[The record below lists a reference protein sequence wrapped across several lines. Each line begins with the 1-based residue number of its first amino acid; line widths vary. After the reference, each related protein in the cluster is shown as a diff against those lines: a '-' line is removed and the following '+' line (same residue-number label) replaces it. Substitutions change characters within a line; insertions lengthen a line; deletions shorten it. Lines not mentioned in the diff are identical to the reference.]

1 MVSTSEADWTEYEC
15 PPTDVAAPAARSAP
29 RQRHAGAVQ
38 PPTRAVTSTGA
49 RLTELGDLL
58 VDLESQIIAEAQ
70 QRTWEQCRH
79 HWRQR
84 VHSLVPGED
93 ACRRLSLLLLG
104 AFERGPSKPTKSQKP
119 KPPLSAFS
127 TKSLTRPDADR
138 PPDDLNP
145 RTHPH
150 PRTRAD
156 LEASLLIDA
165 QHESW
170 IDTHRRHWVRR
181 CKDLAGLDENLEDD
195 TRIRSARVLRLDV
208 SLSSYSVLALGLF
221 GGIRTDALRRIAEGG
236 WDADGCREWNRR
248 IRLIM
253 DDDEEEPEEPEPTPV
268 PSSVLRA
275 RELALA
281 RESLESL
288 RRLPRR
294 APDARD
300 EAVAAAQRTATRLE
314 RDYLDDGA
322 GGLSD
327 GPRDSADEDDSY
339 NGDDSYEDE
348 EETTAA
354 VAGTNL
360 TREILHESPHY
371 RQLVEH
377 YRRRM
382 GEPGYDP
389 DASDDEDDP
398 IRDSLVAA
406 TVRETVGLHEGARRR
421 LAVGHDGAHGLVTA
435 TRASR
440 GAEANVAARAAVAA
454 REVYAAAG
462 LPFPTR
468 PREGLGFR
476 EAHRFA
482 GVPYP
487 ADIFPTGVAA
497 DNARSEDDRAGR
509 LLARRLVERERLVRA
524 TGDFDAG
531 GGDEDGDDD
540 AATVAPSPPSL
551 TSAPIDEAGVR
562 EMDERDLRAA
572 LMDTARRLEAAQ
584 DELLCQICFTERRDA
599 LIMPCLH
606 LLYCRS
612 CVDRSSEANERRGL
626 PDRCPCCRASVGG
639 VLRCK
644 RL

>member
-1 MVSTSEADWTEYEC
+1 MVSTSEADWTEYDC
-15 PPTDVAAPAARSAP
+15 PPTDVAATAARSAP
-29 RQRHAGAVQ
+29 RQRHASAVQ
-38 PPTRAVTSTGA
+38 APTRAVTSTGA

-195 TRIRSARVLRLDV
+195 PRIRSTGVRRLDV
-208 SLSSYSVLALGLF
+208 ALRSYSVLALGLF

-236 WDADGCREWNRR
+236 WDAEGCREWNRR

-253 DDDEEEPEEPEPTPV
+253 EDDEEPEEPEPTLDVPV
-268 PSSVLRA
+268 PLSA
-275 RELALA
+275 RDAALA
-281 RESLESL
+281 RESLQSL
-288 RRLPRR
+288 RRRPSRG

-314 RDYLDDGA
+314 RDYLDDGD
-322 GGLSD
+322 D
-327 GPRDSADEDDSY
+327 GVHGDLRDTPDDDDDSY
-339 NGDDSYEDE
+339 DDDDDDE
-348 EETTAA
+348 TETTAA

-462 LPFPTR
+462 LPYPTR
-468 PREGLGFR
+468 GPREGLGFR

-487 ADIFPTGVAA
+487 DGFPTSV
-497 DNARSEDDRAGR
+497 DSVRSEDDRGVGR
-509 LLARRLVERERLVRA
+509 LLAGRLVERERLARVV
-524 TGDFDAG
+524 
-531 GGDEDGDDD
+531 GDDD
-540 AATVAPSPPSL
+540 DDDETVAPSPPSL
-551 TSAPIDEAGVR
+551 PAPIDEAGLG

-606 LLYCRS
+606 LLYCRR

>member
-1 MVSTSEADWTEYEC
+1 MRSN
-15 PPTDVAAPAARSAP
+15 AAPRNQQKAKTKTSPFRVFEKKFDA
-29 RQRHAGAVQ
+29 
-38 PPTRAVTSTGA
+38 TR
-49 RLTELGDLL
+49 
-58 VDLESQIIAEAQ
+58 
-70 QRTWEQCRH
+70 
-79 HWRQR
+79 
-84 VHSLVPGED
+84 
-93 ACRRLSLLLLG
+93 RR
-104 AFERGPSKPTKSQKP
+104 
-119 KPPLSAFS
+119 
-127 TKSLTRPDADR
+127 RPET
-138 PPDDLNP
+138 PHP
-145 RTHPH
+145 HPH

-156 LEASLLIDA
+156 LEASLHIDA

-195 TRIRSARVLRLDV
+195 PRIRSTGVRRLDIA
-208 SLSSYSVLALGLF
+208 LRSYSVLALGLF

-236 WDADGCREWNRR
+236 WDAEGCREWNRR

-253 DDDEEEPEEPEPTPV
+253 EDDEEPEEPEPTLDVPV
-268 PSSVLRA
+268 PLSA
-275 RELALA
+275 RDAALA
-281 RESLESL
+281 RESLQSL
-288 RRLPRR
+288 RRRPSRG

-314 RDYLDDGA
+314 RDYLDDDD
-322 GGLSD
+322 D
-327 GPRDSADEDDSY
+327 GVHGDLRDSPDDDDDSY
-339 NGDDSYEDE
+339 DDDDDDE
-348 EETTAA
+348 TETTAA

-360 TREILHESPHY
+360 TREILHEFPHY

-389 DASDDEDDP
+389 DASDEEDDP

-406 TVRETVGLHEGARRR
+406 TVAETVGSHEAARRRGGSSSHTSGARRFV
-421 LAVGHDGAHGLVTA
+421 AVVGHDGAHGLVTA

-462 LPFPTR
+462 LPYPTR
-468 PREGLGFR
+468 SREGLGFR

-487 ADIFPTGVAA
+487 DGFPTSV
-497 DNARSEDDRAGR
+497 DSVRSEDDRSAGR
-509 LLARRLVERERLVRA
+509 LLAGRLVERERLARVV
-524 TGDFDAG
+524 
-531 GGDEDGDDD
+531 GDDD
-540 AATVAPSPPSL
+540 DDDDETVAPSPPSL
-551 TSAPIDEAGVR
+551 PAPIDEAGLG

-606 LLYCRS
+606 LLYCRR

>member
-1 MVSTSEADWTEYEC
+1 MRSN
-15 PPTDVAAPAARSAP
+15 AAPRNQQKAKTKTSPFRVFEKKFDA
-29 RQRHAGAVQ
+29 
-38 PPTRAVTSTGA
+38 TR
-49 RLTELGDLL
+49 
-58 VDLESQIIAEAQ
+58 
-70 QRTWEQCRH
+70 
-79 HWRQR
+79 
-84 VHSLVPGED
+84 
-93 ACRRLSLLLLG
+93 RR
-104 AFERGPSKPTKSQKP
+104 
-119 KPPLSAFS
+119 
-127 TKSLTRPDADR
+127 RPE
-138 PPDDLNP
+138 
-145 RTHPH
+145 TPH

-156 LEASLLIDA
+156 LEASLHIDA

-170 IDTHRRHWVRR
+170 IDTHRRRWVRR

-195 TRIRSARVLRLDV
+195 PRIRSTGVRRLDIA
-208 SLSSYSVLALGLF
+208 LRSYSVLALGLF

-236 WDADGCREWNRR
+236 WDAEGCREWNRR

-253 DDDEEEPEEPEPTPV
+253 EDDEEPEEPEPTLDVPV
-268 PSSVLRA
+268 PLSA
-275 RELALA
+275 RDAALA
-281 RESLESL
+281 RESLQSL
-288 RRLPRR
+288 RRRPSRG

-314 RDYLDDGA
+314 RDYLDDGD
-322 GGLSD
+322 D
-327 GPRDSADEDDSY
+327 GVHGDLRDTPDDDDDSY
-339 NGDDSYEDE
+339 DDDDDDDE
-348 EETTAA
+348 TETTAA

-462 LPFPTR
+462 LPYPTR
-468 PREGLGFR
+468 SREGLGFM

-487 ADIFPTGVAA
+487 DGFPTSV
-497 DNARSEDDRAGR
+497 DSVRSEDDRSAGR
-509 LLARRLVERERLVRA
+509 LLAGRLVERERLARVV
-524 TGDFDAG
+524 G
-531 GGDEDGDDD
+531 EDDD
-540 AATVAPSPPSL
+540 DDDATVAPSPPSL
-551 TSAPIDEAGVR
+551 PAPIDEAGLG

-606 LLYCRS
+606 LLYCRR

>member
-1 MVSTSEADWTEYEC
+1 M
-15 PPTDVAAPAARSAP
+15 R
-29 RQRHAGAVQ
+29 
-38 PPTRAVTSTGA
+38 
-49 RLTELGDLL
+49 
-58 VDLESQIIAEAQ
+58 
-70 QRTWEQCRH
+70 
-79 HWRQR
+79 
-84 VHSLVPGED
+84 
-93 ACRRLSLLLLG
+93 
-104 AFERGPSKPTKSQKP
+104 
-119 KPPLSAFS
+119 
-127 TKSLTRPDADR
+127 
-138 PPDDLNP
+138 
-145 RTHPH
+145 
-150 PRTRAD
+150 
-156 LEASLLIDA
+156 
-165 QHESW
+165 
-170 IDTHRRHWVRR
+170 
-181 CKDLAGLDENLEDD
+181 
-195 TRIRSARVLRLDV
+195 RLDV
-208 SLSSYSVLALGLF
+208 VLRSYSVLALGLF

-253 DDDEEEPEEPEPTPV
+253 DEEGFSEEPEPTIDVPV
-268 PSSVLRA
+268 PEEMTRV
-275 RELALA
+275 RELV
-281 RESLESL
+281 

-314 RDYLDDGA
+314 RDYLDGGDDTA
-322 GGLSD
+322 GDLRDLST
-327 GPRDSADEDDSY
+327 DSTDEDDSY
-339 NGDDSYEDE
+339 DDE
-348 EETTAA
+348 EETAA

-406 TVRETVGLHEGARRR
+406 TVRETVGLHEGARRVTV
-421 LAVGHDGAHGLVTA
+421 AVGHDGAHDRVTA

-440 GAEANVAARAAVAA
+440 GAEARVAARAVRREMFLPAPVAHI
-454 REVYAAAG
+454 RN
-462 LPFPTR
+462 PFYD
-468 PREGLGFR
+468 EGLGFR

-487 ADIFPTGVAA
+487 DTGV
-497 DNARSEDDRAGR
+497 DSARSEDDRAGR

-524 TGDFDAG
+524 AGD
-531 GGDEDGDDD
+531 GDEDTAGDDDD

-551 TSAPIDEAGVR
+551 LPPPIDEAGLG
-562 EMDERDLRAA
+562 EMGERDLRAA

-606 LLYCRS
+606 LLYCRR

>member
-1 MVSTSEADWTEYEC
+1 MRSN
-15 PPTDVAAPAARSAP
+15 AAPRNQQKAKTKTSPFRVFEKKFDA
-29 RQRHAGAVQ
+29 
-38 PPTRAVTSTGA
+38 TR
-49 RLTELGDLL
+49 
-58 VDLESQIIAEAQ
+58 
-70 QRTWEQCRH
+70 
-79 HWRQR
+79 
-84 VHSLVPGED
+84 
-93 ACRRLSLLLLG
+93 RR
-104 AFERGPSKPTKSQKP
+104 
-119 KPPLSAFS
+119 
-127 TKSLTRPDADR
+127 RPET
-138 PPDDLNP
+138 PHP
-145 RTHPH
+145 HPH

-156 LEASLLIDA
+156 LEASLHIDA

-195 TRIRSARVLRLDV
+195 PRIRSTGVRRLDIA
-208 SLSSYSVLALGLF
+208 LRSYSVLALGLF

-236 WDADGCREWNRR
+236 WDAEGCREWNRR

-253 DDDEEEPEEPEPTPV
+253 EDDEEPEEPEPTLDVPV
-268 PSSVLRA
+268 PLSA
-275 RELALA
+275 RDAALA
-281 RESLESL
+281 RESLQSL
-288 RRLPRR
+288 RRRPSRG
-294 APDARD
+294 AFDARD
-300 EAVAAAQRTATRLE
+300 EVVAAAQRTATGLE
-314 RDYLDDGA
+314 RDYLDDGD
-322 GGLSD
+322 D
-327 GPRDSADEDDSY
+327 GVHGDLRDTPDDDDDSY
-339 NGDDSYEDE
+339 DDDDDDE
-348 EETTAA
+348 TETTAA

-406 TVRETVGLHEGARRR
+406 TVAETVGSHEAARRRGGSSSHTSGARRFV
-421 LAVGHDGAHGLVTA
+421 AVVGHDGAHGLVTA

-462 LPFPTR
+462 HPYPYS
-468 PREGLGFR
+468 LGFR

-487 ADIFPTGVAA
+487 DEFPTNV
-497 DNARSEDDRAGR
+497 DSVRSEDDRGVGR
-509 LLARRLVERERLVRA
+509 LLAGRLVERERLARVV
-524 TGDFDAG
+524 GEDD
-531 GGDEDGDDD
+531 DEDD
-540 AATVAPSPPSL
+540 ATVAPSPPSL
-551 TSAPIDEAGVR
+551 PAPIDEAGLG

-606 LLYCRS
+606 LLYCRR

>member
-1 MVSTSEADWTEYEC
+1 M
-15 PPTDVAAPAARSAP
+15 R
-29 RQRHAGAVQ
+29 
-38 PPTRAVTSTGA
+38 
-49 RLTELGDLL
+49 
-58 VDLESQIIAEAQ
+58 
-70 QRTWEQCRH
+70 
-79 HWRQR
+79 
-84 VHSLVPGED
+84 
-93 ACRRLSLLLLG
+93 
-104 AFERGPSKPTKSQKP
+104 
-119 KPPLSAFS
+119 
-127 TKSLTRPDADR
+127 
-138 PPDDLNP
+138 
-145 RTHPH
+145 
-150 PRTRAD
+150 
-156 LEASLLIDA
+156 
-165 QHESW
+165 
-170 IDTHRRHWVRR
+170 
-181 CKDLAGLDENLEDD
+181 
-195 TRIRSARVLRLDV
+195 RLDV
-208 SLSSYSVLALGLF
+208 VLRSYSVLALGLF

-248 IRLIM
+248 VRLIM
-253 DDDEEEPEEPEPTPV
+253 DDEGFSEEPEPTIDVPV
-268 PSSVLRA
+268 PEEMTRV
-275 RELALA
+275 RELV
-281 RESLESL
+281 

-300 EAVAAAQRTATRLE
+300 EAVAAAQRTATQLE
-314 RDYLDDGA
+314 RDYLDGDDDG
-322 GGLSD
+322 GVDLPDPST
-327 GPRDSADEDDSY
+327 DEDDSSY
-339 NGDDSYEDE
+339 DDDE
-348 EETTAA
+348 EETAA

-406 TVRETVGLHEGARRR
+406 TVRETVGLHEGTRRVTV
-421 LAVGHDGAHGLVTA
+421 AVGHDGAHRRVTA
-435 TRASR
+435 TRASE
-440 GAEANVAARAAVAA
+440 GAEARVAARAAGAA
-454 REVYAAAG
+454 RDVYAAAG
-462 LPFPTR
+462 LPYPTR
-468 PREGLGFR
+468 QHEGLGFRHEGLGFR

-487 ADIFPTGVAA
+487 DIPHPDTGVA
-497 DNARSEDDRAGR
+497 DSARSEDDRAGR

-524 TGDFDAG
+524 AGDFD
-531 GGDEDGDDD
+531 EDADDDD
-540 AATVAPSPPSL
+540 AATVALSPPSL
-551 TSAPIDEAGVR
+551 LPPPIDEAGVR

-606 LLYCRS
+606 LLYCRR

>member
-1 MVSTSEADWTEYEC
+1 M
-15 PPTDVAAPAARSAP
+15 
-29 RQRHAGAVQ
+29 
-38 PPTRAVTSTGA
+38 
-49 RLTELGDLL
+49 
-58 VDLESQIIAEAQ
+58 
-70 QRTWEQCRH
+70 
-79 HWRQR
+79 
-84 VHSLVPGED
+84 
-93 ACRRLSLLLLG
+93 
-104 AFERGPSKPTKSQKP
+104 
-119 KPPLSAFS
+119 
-127 TKSLTRPDADR
+127 TRPDADR

-221 GGIRTDALRRIAEGG
+221 GGIRTDALRRISEGG

-300 EAVAAAQRTATRLE
+300 EAVAAAQRTATRFE

-327 GPRDSADEDDSY
+327 GPRDSAAEDDSY

-454 REVYAAAG
+454 RGCTPPPVS
-462 LPFPTR
+462 LFR
-468 PREGLGFR
+468 CPR
-476 EAHRFA
+476 
-482 GVPYP
+482 
-487 ADIFPTGVAA
+487 
-497 DNARSEDDRAGR
+497 ARVWGSGR
-509 LLARRLVERERLVRA
+509 LTGSRGSLTQRTSSRRASPITRAPRTTARTASRQAPRRARA
-524 TGDFDAG
+524 TGASDG
-531 GGDEDGDDD
+531 RLRRRRRRRGRGDDD
-540 AATVAPSPPSL
+540 DATVAPSPPSL

>member
-49 RLTELGDLL
+49 KLTELGDLL

-127 TKSLTRPDADR
+127 TKSLTRPDADP

-221 GGIRTDALRRIAEGG
+221 GGIRTDALRRISEGG

-300 EAVAAAQRTATRLE
+300 EAVAAAQRTATGLE
-314 RDYLDDGA
+314 RDYLDDGVH
-322 GGLSD
+322 GDL
-327 GPRDSADEDDSY
+327 RDSPDDDDDSY
-339 NGDDSYEDE
+339 DDDDDDE
-348 EETTAA
+348 TETTAA

-421 LAVGHDGAHGLVTA
+421 LAVGHDGAHGLATA

-462 LPFPTR
+462 LPYPTR
-468 PREGLGFR
+468 PLHEGLGFR

-487 ADIFPTGVAA
+487 ADIFPTGVADA
-497 DNARSEDDRAGR
+497 ARSEDDRAGR

-524 TGDFDAG
+524 TGDFDAAG
-531 GGDEDGDDD
+531 GEDGDDD
-540 AATVAPSPPSL
+540 DNATVAPSPPSL
-551 TSAPIDEAGVR
+551 TPAPIDEAGVR
-562 EMDERDLRAA
+562 DMDERDLRAA

-626 PDRCPCCRASVGG
+626 PDRCPCCRASIGG

>member
-1 MVSTSEADWTEYEC
+1 M
-15 PPTDVAAPAARSAP
+15 R
-29 RQRHAGAVQ
+29 
-38 PPTRAVTSTGA
+38 
-49 RLTELGDLL
+49 
-58 VDLESQIIAEAQ
+58 
-70 QRTWEQCRH
+70 
-79 HWRQR
+79 
-84 VHSLVPGED
+84 
-93 ACRRLSLLLLG
+93 
-104 AFERGPSKPTKSQKP
+104 
-119 KPPLSAFS
+119 
-127 TKSLTRPDADR
+127 
-138 PPDDLNP
+138 
-145 RTHPH
+145 
-150 PRTRAD
+150 
-156 LEASLLIDA
+156 
-165 QHESW
+165 
-170 IDTHRRHWVRR
+170 
-181 CKDLAGLDENLEDD
+181 
-195 TRIRSARVLRLDV
+195 RLDV
-208 SLSSYSVLALGLF
+208 VLRSYSVLALGLF

-253 DDDEEEPEEPEPTPV
+253 DDEGFPEEPEPEEIDVPV
-268 PSSVLRA
+268 LEEMTRV
-275 RELALA
+275 RELV
-281 RESLESL
+281 

-314 RDYLDDGA
+314 RGYLDGGDDTA
-322 GGLSD
+322 GDL
-327 GPRDSADEDDSY
+327 RDLPDISTDEDDSY
-339 NGDDSYEDE
+339 ADE
-348 EETTAA
+348 EETAA

-389 DASDDEDDP
+389 DASEDEDDP

-406 TVRETVGLHEGARRR
+406 TVRETVGLHEGARRVTHV
-421 LAVGHDGAHGLVTA
+421 AVGHDGAHGLVTA

-440 GAEANVAARAAVAA
+440 GAEARVAARAAVAA

-462 LPFPTR
+462 LPYPPHARNLTYD
-468 PREGLGFR
+468 EGLGFR

-487 ADIFPTGVAA
+487 DIIPHPDAGV
-497 DNARSEDDRAGR
+497 DSTRSEDDRAGR

-524 TGDFDAG
+524 AGD
-531 GGDEDGDDD
+531 GDEDTSRSDTAGDDD

-551 TSAPIDEAGVR
+551 LPPPIDEAGLG

-584 DELLCQICFTERRDA
+584 DELLCQICFTDRRDA

-606 LLYCRS
+606 LLYCRR

>member
-1 MVSTSEADWTEYEC
+1 MRSN
-15 PPTDVAAPAARSAP
+15 AAPRNQQKAKTKTSPFRVFEKKFDA
-29 RQRHAGAVQ
+29 
-38 PPTRAVTSTGA
+38 TR
-49 RLTELGDLL
+49 
-58 VDLESQIIAEAQ
+58 
-70 QRTWEQCRH
+70 
-79 HWRQR
+79 
-84 VHSLVPGED
+84 
-93 ACRRLSLLLLG
+93 RR
-104 AFERGPSKPTKSQKP
+104 
-119 KPPLSAFS
+119 
-127 TKSLTRPDADR
+127 RPE
-138 PPDDLNP
+138 
-145 RTHPH
+145 TPH

-156 LEASLLIDA
+156 LEASLHIDA

-195 TRIRSARVLRLDV
+195 PRIRSVRTRRLDV
-208 SLSSYSVLALGLF
+208 ALRSYSVLALGLF

-236 WDADGCREWNRR
+236 WDAEGCREWNRR
-248 IRLIM
+248 IRAIM
-253 DDDEEEPEEPEPTPV
+253 EDAEEPEEPEPTLDVPV
-268 PSSVLRA
+268 PLSA
-275 RELALA
+275 RDAALA
-281 RESLESL
+281 RESIQAL
-288 RRLPRR
+288 RRRPRG

-314 RDYLDDGA
+314 RDYLDDGDD
-322 GGLSD
+322 GGRGDL
-327 GPRDSADEDDSY
+327 RDSPDDSY
-339 NGDDSYEDE
+339 ADDDE
-348 EETTAA
+348 TETTAA

-406 TVRETVGLHEGARRR
+406 TVAETVGSHEAAWRRGGSSSREEARRFV
-421 LAVGHDGAHGLVTA
+421 AVVDHDGAHGLVTA
-435 TRASR
+435 SRASR

-462 LPFPTR
+462 LPYPTR
-468 PREGLGFR
+468 SREGSGFR

-487 ADIFPTGVAA
+487 DGFPTGV
-497 DNARSEDDRAGR
+497 DSGRVGPTGSERFGPSDW
-509 LLARRLVERERLVRA
+509 VRERLARS
-524 TGDFDAG
+524 AG
-531 GGDEDGDDD
+531 EDEDDDD
-540 AATVAPSPPSL
+540 DATVAPSPPSL
-551 TSAPIDEAGVR
+551 PAPIDEAGLG

-606 LLYCRS
+606 LLYCRR